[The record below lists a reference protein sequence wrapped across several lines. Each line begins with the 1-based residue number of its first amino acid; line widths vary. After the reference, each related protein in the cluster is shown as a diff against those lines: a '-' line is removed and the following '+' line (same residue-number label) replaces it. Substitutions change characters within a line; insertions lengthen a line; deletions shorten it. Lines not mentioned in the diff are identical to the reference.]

1 MMLTKKKVRRFFK
14 LPSFERKNST
24 ASSST
29 DDDIDIN
36 DSPAASAAPAAT
48 EIAAVDPFATAA
60 RRKIRVFRRALSH
73 GDDAAAAASVRSS
86 IAAAAQP
93 PPPSES
99 IADLRSSV
107 AHLLPPPPPASP
119 SQRFSVTSVH
129 IDNNIRDNE
138 RSHSSLFSS
147 STGGGGEGP
156 RRRSVR
162 FSGVFEEPPQVSSS
176 STTIRDNNSI
186 PEDPFP
192 NHQGPSPPPSSSSK
206 RRIERNLSLC
216 SSKYDTEGK
225 GYLTKFQQT
234 ARELDTTNSGVID
247 PSIVVQLL
255 EEKDALKK
263 RQWVL
268 LLGNI
273 IQWLPVIVGAVY
285 TFIKFSERQYQQNV
299 GGRILTSQDYIRDGI
314 LSSSEIESLWE
325 LSNGES
331 YPLSE
336 QHKLDYLRDGFVVLP
351 NFLTW
356 DESQVLDKVVSH
368 NLDEMAFPDL
378 LTKCSRK
385 FHGEHYHSTVTHRF
399 WQQSRISDTLSTLAL
414 QNEVP
419 YMVTSEILEMPSEHA
434 CIPQWHWD
442 FLTFPQNYNASFTTG
457 TQIWW
462 SSEEV
467 DNNVGGGLAF
477 IPGSHRW
484 ANEVDDN
491 AKLHPC
497 FAMNLFDKMSRD
509 CTQLLDK
516 EMVIPKLTPRDIVVF
531 SRFTLHR
538 SVARNPSV
546 PFKSPTGRRGYTLRV
561 GSARSIF
568 KQDTMHCFPSHPSS
582 NFERQLKEGQR
593 YDSVIDTKT
602 GLPSSSAIYRPMNVR
617 DSEELLIKEENG
629 RRMSTTT
636 FLHYSAQSVFRQKIK
651 WKLAKMVEDAV
662 NGVAR
667 RKLLD
672 MSCKAAPTPDVMA
685 K

>member
-1 MMLTKKKVRRFFK
+1 M
-14 LPSFERKNST
+14 
-24 ASSST
+24 
-29 DDDIDIN
+29 
-36 DSPAASAAPAAT
+36 
-48 EIAAVDPFATAA
+48 
-60 RRKIRVFRRALSH
+60 FRRALSH

-86 IAAAAQP
+86 IVAAPAAP
-93 PPPSES
+93 PTES

-107 AHLLPPPPPASP
+107 ARLASP

-129 IDNNIRDNE
+129 IDNNSRDND
-138 RSHSSLFSS
+138 RSHSSIFSS
-147 STGGGGEGP
+147 STGQGGP

-162 FSGVFEEPPQVSSS
+162 FSGVFEEPQISSS
-176 STTIRDNNSI
+176 TIRDNSI
-186 PEDPFP
+186 PEEHNDNNDPFQ
-192 NHQGPSPPPSSSSK
+192 NHQGPPRPPK
-206 RRIERNLSLC
+206 RRLERNLSLC

-225 GYLTKFQQT
+225 GYLTKFQRT
-234 ARELDTTNSGVID
+234 ARELDTTNSGIID

-255 EEKDALKK
+255 EEQDTLKK

-268 LLGNI
+268 LFGNI

-314 LSSSEIESLWE
+314 LTSSEIESLWE
-325 LSNGES
+325 LSNGTS

-593 YDSVIDTKT
+593 YDSVIDVKT

-636 FLHYSAQSVFRQKIK
+636 FFHYSAQSVFRQKIK

-667 RKLLD
+667 QKLLD